1 MNQYKKST
9 NPFLSSPTSA
19 TAPPVSSTGTKHIN
33 QMIGSRLLF
42 NSRFFFSNFLAA
54 AQPQQQQQHQPILD
68 LFGSDVDGG
77 SSHTTQSAYDSS
89 HKASDDLLQLAAN
102 PFATPTGA
110 APVIP
115 AMPAQSQAG
124 SWATGP
130 SQNGFGGHFA
140 TDNSFVNAF
149 GASANGSTNG
159 ECLVFRHFFLYL
171 FSSSFHVFVFPQ
183 FCLFAFF

>member
-1 MNQYKKST
+1 LPQQVKNVVVPIS
-9 NPFLSSPTSA
+9 
-19 TAPPVSSTGTKHIN
+19 H
-33 QMIGSRLLF
+33 
-42 NSRFFFSNFLAA
+42 NFQCIHLGVLVLAA
-54 AQPQQQQQHQPILD
+54 AAPSQQHQPILD

-77 SSHTTQSAYDSS
+77 ASHPTQSAYDSS

-115 AMPAQSQAG
+115 AMSAQSQAN

-159 ECLVFRHFFLYL
+159 KCLYIVLFIMFVLFF
-171 FSSSFHVFVFPQ
+171 
-183 FCLFAFF
+183 

>member
-1 MNQYKKST
+1 MS
-9 NPFLSSPTSA
+9 
-19 TAPPVSSTGTKHIN
+19 
-33 QMIGSRLLF
+33 F
-42 NSRFFFSNFLAA
+42 NSRISNLAAAA
-54 AQPQQQQQHQPILD
+54 AQPQQQQHQPILD

-77 SSHTTQSAYDSS
+77 ASHTTQSAYDSS

-159 ECLVFRHFFLYL
+159 ECLVFHHFLLFFFLFLFMFFPPFCWFAFL
-171 FSSSFHVFVFPQ
+171 FSIRINFN
-183 FCLFAFF
+183 